1 MTLRTILISAALSLV
16 AAGAAADLK
25 PWTDYTESEEVYMIT
40 TIKVDSNMEDAYLE
54 GIKQTWI
61 PGQEAAKELGQINDY
76 GIWRSQMSEAGDF
89 NLILVVTL
97 ASAADMQPS
106 KERYDA
112 LMKKL
117 GEKFADESTEFAQKN
132 YPAMR
137 TITGNYMM
145 RKVEMK

>member
-1 MTLRTILISAALSLV
+1 
-16 AAGAAADLK
+16 
-25 PWTDYTESEEVYMIT
+25 
-40 TIKVDSNMEDAYLE
+40 MEDAYLE
-54 GIKQTWI
+54 GIKQNWV

-117 GEKFADESTEFAQKN
+117 GEKFADESTGCPLRTHSLMPPFRLFAL
-132 YPAMR
+132 R
-137 TITGNYMM
+137 
-145 RKVEMK
+145 